1 MGASGKP
8 AIAYRFADH
17 ARYLDAWFDALGLA
31 EPILVGHDWGG
42 ALAMDFAARHP
53 GRVAGVAVAE
63 TFLRPMRWSELPPR
77 SAEMFRLFRS
87 PAGERAVLTENKF
100 VEYNLP
106 ALVPAMAEA
115 DLDAYRAPYP
125 TPASR
130 AAMLAWARE
139 FPLDGAPV
147 DVVNRVD
154 AYGAWMTTSVG
165 VPKLLMTVEPAV
177 GLGGAEIIDWAAATF
192 ADLEV
197 ESVGPGS
204 HHAPEDQPEAIGKSV
219 SAWLDRHHPAVH
231 LARRGQAAHLG
242 LPGGGEL
249 PDLPAPA
256 DGRRARAGEPRRIR
270 RRPARRAGRRGLPR
284 ARSGIARR
292 GGPAQLHPG
301 DAAVPEPRRAH
312 RLRPR

>member
-1 MGASGKP
+1 MPTVDVIDSFISYSDAGPRTRPVVFLHGNPTSSHLWRHVLPIVCERARCLAPDRIGMGASGKP

-53 GRVAGVAVAE
+53 GRVAGIAVVE
-63 TFLRPMRWSELPPR
+63 TFLRPMRWSELPSR

-87 PAGERAVLTENKF
+87 PAGEQAVLAENKF

-106 ALVPAMAEA
+106 ALVPAMTEA

-130 AAMLAWARE
+130 APMLAWARE
-139 FPLDGAPV
+139 FPLDGAPA
-147 DVVNRVD
+147 DVVSRVD
-154 AYGAWMTTSVG
+154 AYGAWMAGSVG

-197 ESVGPGS
+197 ESVGPGAR
-204 HHAPEDQPEAIGKSV
+204 HALEDQPEAIAKSV
-219 SAWLDRHHPAVH
+219 LAWLDRHE
-231 LARRGQAAHLG
+231 LAIPTGAA
-242 LPGGGEL
+242 PTM
-249 PDLPAPA
+249 A
-256 DGRRARAGEPRRIR
+256 
-270 RRPARRAGRRGLPR
+270 
-284 ARSGIARR
+284 
-292 GGPAQLHPG
+292 
-301 DAAVPEPRRAH
+301 
-312 RLRPR
+312 